1 MYPYELFWGVHLY
14 GVMIAVGLLACFAV
28 LYAYMK
34 KWKVKES
41 FVDFI
46 FFNGIASVIVGFGA
60 AAVFQGFY
68 NYLDNPEEGFR
79 LDGGI
84 TFIGGLIGGV
94 ACFLIV
100 YFVVV
105 RWLKKD
111 KYKIRLYQVISII
124 PCCILIGHAFGRVG
138 CFFAGCCHGI
148 QTDSIFGVRFPEG
161 PSYPV
166 HPTQLY
172 EAVFLFVLFGV
183 CSYLALAKK
192 FQHNMSVYLIAY
204 GIFRFLLEYLR
215 GDSRGSFIPGISPS
229 QAWSILMAVGGV
241 ALIFLQRYLM
251 QKAPAYPMAAELAE
265 AAETTA
271 EIAVENTDGAKM
283 PVATAN
289 GAEAETSVETAGNI
303 APKQSGEED
312 DS

>member
-1 MYPYELFWGVHLY
+1 MYPYPLFWNVHLY

-34 KWKVKES
+34 KWKVKDS

-46 FFNGIASVIVGFGA
+46 FFNGVASVIVGFGS

-68 NYLDNPEEGFR
+68 NYLENPENGFR

-100 YFVVV
+100 YFVIVC
-105 RWLKKD
+105 WLKKD
-111 KYKIRLYQVISII
+111 KYKIRLYQVISVI
-124 PCCILIGHAFGRVG
+124 PCCILIGHAFGRIG

-148 QTDSIFGVRFPEG
+148 ATDSIFGVVFPEG

-172 EAVFLFVLFGV
+172 EAIFLFLLFGV
-183 CSYLALAKK
+183 CSVLALKKK
-192 FQHNMSVYLIAY
+192 FQHNTRS
-204 GIFRFLLEYLR
+204 
-215 GDSRGSFIPGISPS
+215 
-229 QAWSILMAVGGV
+229 
-241 ALIFLQRYLM
+241 
-251 QKAPAYPMAAELAE
+251 
-265 AAETTA
+265 
-271 EIAVENTDGAKM
+271 
-283 PVATAN
+283 
-289 GAEAETSVETAGNI
+289 
-303 APKQSGEED
+303 
-312 DS
+312 